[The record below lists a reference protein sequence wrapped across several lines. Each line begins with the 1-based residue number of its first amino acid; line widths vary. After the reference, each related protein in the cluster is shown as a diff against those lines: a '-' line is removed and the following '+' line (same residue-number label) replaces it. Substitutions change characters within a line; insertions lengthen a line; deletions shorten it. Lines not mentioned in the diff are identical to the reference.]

1 MQFLNRGLVAAGQI
15 YPLFVPGPL
24 DILKPGIAK
33 SVIKTFKT
41 TDKILKLKDNEM
53 PEIIGIMISGIILS
67 SLKSI
72 TKERYEKGSR

>member
-33 SVIKTFKT
+33 SVIKTLKT
-41 TDKILKLKDNEM
+41 ISKILKLKENEM
-53 PEIIGIMISGIILS
+53 PEVIGIMASCIVLS
-67 SLKSI
+67 LLQNVI
-72 TKERYEKGSR
+72 KERYEKGSR